1 MDKVQKLIK
10 ALEKAVEIDNDINVF
25 DDNEVPNYEEYFTA
39 NDNYALVNM
48 IHALQSLTKEGK

>member
-1 MDKVQKLIK
+1 MDKVQKLIE

-39 NDNYALVNM
+39 QDNYALVNM
-48 IHALQSLTKEGK
+48 IDSLKSLSK

>member
-1 MDKVQKLIK
+1 MEKVQKLIE

-39 NDNYALVNM
+39 QDNYALVNM
-48 IHALQSLTKEGK
+48 IHSLQSLTK